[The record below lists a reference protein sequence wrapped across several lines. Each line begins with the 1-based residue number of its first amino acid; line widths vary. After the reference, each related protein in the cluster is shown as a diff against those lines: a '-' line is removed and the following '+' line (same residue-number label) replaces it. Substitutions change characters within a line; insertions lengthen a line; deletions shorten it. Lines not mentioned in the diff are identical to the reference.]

1 METSPTSTP
10 RRRRQTDRHPGLAL
24 RRRNV
29 QHTPL
34 RLREGAANPECLPA
48 DEPEPPYNATM
59 PIRFLIHTDG
69 ASKGNPGRAGIG
81 VALWRDN
88 EPEPFHTLAERIPDT
103 TNNVAEYTA
112 LLRALQTA
120 LEHGADEV
128 EVRTD
133 SELMARQIAGQYQVK
148 SADLQPLYAEA
159 KRLLAR
165 FDKGKV
171 VHVRRELNK
180 LADQLANQGI
190 AANLR

>member
-1 METSPTSTP
+1 METLPTKPGRRPGARRGTRPTAPCP
-10 RRRRQTDRHPGLAL
+10 RHNNTQ
-24 RRRNV
+24 
-29 QHTPL
+29 
-34 RLREGAANPECLPA
+34 REATHGA
-48 DEPEPPYNATM
+48 EPPYNAAM
-59 PIRFLIHTDG
+59 PNRFLIHTDG

-81 VALWRDN
+81 VALWRDG
-88 EPEPFHTLAERIPDT
+88 EPEPFRTLAERIPDT

-112 LLRALQTA
+112 LLRGLQTA

-133 SELMARQIAGQYQVK
+133 SELMARQIAGLYQVK

-190 AANLR
+190 AASLP

>member
-1 METSPTSTP
+1 MKQHRPQTSLP
-10 RRRRQTDRHPGLAL
+10 RRG
-24 RRRNV
+24 
-29 QHTPL
+29 
-34 RLREGAANPECLPA
+34 
-48 DEPEPPYNATM
+48 PYNTPM
-59 PIRFLIHTDG
+59 PNRFLLHTDG

-81 VALWRDN
+81 VAFYRDG
-88 EPEPFHTLAERIPDT
+88 EPQPFHTLAERIPDT

-112 LLRALQTA
+112 LLRGLQTA

-148 SADLQPLYAEA
+148 SADLLPLFQEA

-165 FDKGKV
+165 FDKAKV

-180 LADQLANQGI
+180 MADQLANQGI
-190 AANLR
+190 SASLP